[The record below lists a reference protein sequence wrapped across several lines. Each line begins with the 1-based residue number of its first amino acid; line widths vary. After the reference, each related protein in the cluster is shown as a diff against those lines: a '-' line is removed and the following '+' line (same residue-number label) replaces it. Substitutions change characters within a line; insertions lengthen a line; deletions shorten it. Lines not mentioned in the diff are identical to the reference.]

1 MEKTSIDGGFL
12 GSGKPSLIT
21 GGPEDVFFWAVVLG
35 RCFGGEVRHGNDHPG
50 NQMSKIL
57 VALGLPHSKGSSN
70 VS

>member
-1 MEKTSIDGGFL
+1 MEKSSIDGGFL

-21 GGPEDVFFWAVVLG
+21 GGPEDVFLG